1 MRSRN
6 RTKMFHVKHFGTI
19 GGPKC
24 TKSAYVL
31 WLEARGI
38 AQNICKFGARPRRRE
53 NPGSTASRVIF
64 GASRT

>member
-1 MRSRN
+1 
-6 RTKMFHVKHFGTI
+6 MFHVKHFGTI
-19 GGPKC
+19 GDPDG

-53 NPGSTASRVIF
+53 NPGLPALRVIF
-64 GASRT
+64 TASQIQT